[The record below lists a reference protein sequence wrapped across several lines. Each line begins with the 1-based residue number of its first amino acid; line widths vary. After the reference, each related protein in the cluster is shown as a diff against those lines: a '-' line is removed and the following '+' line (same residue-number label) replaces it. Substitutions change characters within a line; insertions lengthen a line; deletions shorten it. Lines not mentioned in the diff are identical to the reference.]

1 MLYGKKSENRK
12 KIFFNAVNQ
21 IKRQMTN
28 QGKYLQLIQKK
39 NTFKAQIK
47 ASKDRGEKPTTLWK
61 NGLEI

>member
-1 MLYGKKSENRK
+1 
-12 KIFFNAVNQ
+12 
-21 IKRQMTN
+21 MTN

-47 ASKDRGEKPTTLWK
+47 ASKDRGEKPTALWK

>member
-1 MLYGKKSENRK
+1 MGKSQRTEKN
-12 KIFFNAVNQ
+12 FFNAVNQ

-28 QGKYLQLIQKK
+28 QRKYLHLIQKK